1 MINDEEYLYS
11 SPEIKHFIK
20 TQYLISITMSSTSTS
35 FLQSSLGRKLT
46 MSITGLFLISFLVVH
61 VSINACIFANDG
73 GVLFN
78 EAAHFM
84 AHNPVIR
91 IMEIVLFAG
100 LILHAVQA
108 LLLTK
113 KNEKARPVKY
123 VAFDG
128 AANSTWYSR
137 SMGILGSLLLMFLI
151 VHLANFWVPTKQAL
165 ISGEEHNTFENLK
178 HIFSKWYF
186 VLVYVMGVFSLC
198 YHLMHGF
205 QSAFQTLGLNHKKYN
220 PLIQN
225 LGFWFSVLV
234 SLLFVAMPISMFL
247 GIIK

>member
-1 MINDEEYLYS
+1 
-11 SPEIKHFIK
+11 
-20 TQYLISITMSSTSTS
+20 MSSTSS
-35 FLQSSLGRKLT
+35 NFLQSSLGKKLT
-46 MSITGLFLISFLVVH
+46 MGITGLFLISFLVVH
-61 VSINACIFANDG
+61 ASINACIFVNDG

-78 EAAHFM
+78 AAAHFM

-108 LLLTK
+108 LFLTK
-113 KNEKARPVKY
+113 QNEKARPIKY
-123 VAFDG
+123 VAYDG

-137 SMGILGSLLLMFLI
+137 SMGILGSLLLLFLI
-151 VHLANFWVPTKQAL
+151 VHLAHFWVPTKQAL
-165 ISGEEHNTFENLK
+165 LAGEEHNTFENLK
-178 HIFSKWYF
+178 QIFSQWYF
-186 VLVYVMGVFSLC
+186 VLIYLLGVFSLC

-225 LGFWFSVLV
+225 IGFWFSVLI
-234 SLLFVAMPISMFL
+234 SLLFAAMPVSMFL